1 MFLKRNSKSESVFES
16 YLYRLYRRT
25 TSACL
30 VLILLSLSCDL
41 GFAPA
46 FSEELRIDRPVTP
59 AEAPERSVTSRI
71 ARPDNKK
78 SAEPNKAPS
87 VVNQPRAQGKDKM
100 PPVAPNFK
108 PAAQAQPKL
117 IKQTPQLADEKTPVS
132 REEEKSTSPPVVSG
146 SNRPGSGSSDMPE
159 IAGEDKYPV
168 VGRLENLTFGR
179 TSPDRD
185 VASRLSSLENSIFA
199 RVYSEESLF
208 DRTERLKRTLLGT
221 DSYDPAMSVGA
232 PDLDPYAYSDL
243 DSPVLE
249 LRNKD
254 ADFSYLDEMA
264 KNPDNLSEQPL
275 TVLQAYCEELIN
287 FERRKRNI
295 EPLENDKLIQDMA
308 EQQMIEMLEL
318 RQLSHSDQ
326 YGQNPDRRYTLVG
339 GTDAVSEGLV
349 AMSTAD
355 LPSSKLTKAAV
366 CLLLKKML
374 MRQDDR
380 EALLSAEA
388 THLASSFGVN
398 GNGTK
403 LFGCT
408 EVLTRHSKMEPL
420 ARTAKVGEKVTVAGE
435 IFKPYQFDKI
445 TLAWE
450 EALDSPIEEEP
461 GSDEALP
468 YFPPLDYVAY
478 DTKSERDHT
487 KAITALKALGVMAAI
502 AGGMFVPPVALAAP
516 LIVLAG
522 PGASEMRP
530 QSDIPVKGGVKLN
543 GSSFKVNLP
552 LDNENQGGL
561 YYVTVWASLGE
572 GSRPFAVSRRAILVT
587 GGESKEETNKKKDTS
602 QENSQPIEYTNGDE
616 KKDEAGNGNGN
627 GNKNGDGKSD
637 SQDQGI

>member
-1 MFLKRNSKSESVFES
+1 M
-16 YLYRLYRRT
+16 
-25 TSACL
+25 
-30 VLILLSLSCDL
+30 LLSLSCDL
-41 GFAPA
+41 EFAPA
-46 FSEELRIDRPVTP
+46 FCEELRIDRPVSSTE
-59 AEAPERSVTSRI
+59 AKTLTAPEPSATSRI
-71 ARPDNKK
+71 SRPENKNV
-78 SAEPNKAPS
+78 AEPNKAPS
-87 VVNQPRAQGKDKM
+87 VVNQPRAHGRDRM
-100 PPVAPNFK
+100 PPVAPSFK
-108 PAAQAQPKL
+108 QAAQAQPKL
-117 IKQTPQLADEKTPVS
+117 IKQTPRLADEKTPVS
-132 REEEKSTSPPVVSG
+132 REEEKSTSPPAVSG
-146 SNRPGSGSSDMPE
+146 ANRPGSGSSDMPE

-168 VGRLENLTFGR
+168 IGRLENLTFGR
-179 TSPDRD
+179 TSPERD

-221 DSYDPAMSVGA
+221 DTYGSIADPAEVVGA
-232 PDLDPYAYSDL
+232 PGLDPYAYSDL
-243 DSPVLE
+243 ESPVLE

-287 FERRKRNI
+287 FERRKRNA

-308 EQQMIEMLEL
+308 EQQMVEMLEL

-326 YGQNPDRRYTLVG
+326 YGQNPDRRYTLAG

-380 EALLSAEA
+380 EALLSPEA

-398 GNGTK
+398 RNGTK

-450 EALDSPIEEEP
+450 EALDCPIEEEP

-468 YFPPLDYVAY
+468 YFPPLDYIAY

-543 GSSFKVNLP
+543 GSSFKVHLP

-587 GGESKEETNKKKDTS
+587 GGVSKEETNKKKDTS

-616 KKDEAGNGNGN
+616 NKDGS
-627 GNKNGDGKSD
+627 KNGEGKSD

>member
-1 MFLKRNSKSESVFES
+1 MKRYSIVESGFQPS
-16 YLYRLYRRT
+16 FYHLYRRT

-30 VLILLSLSCDL
+30 VLLLLTLELSL
-41 GFAPA
+41 APVYG
-46 FSEELRIDRPVTP
+46 EDLRIDRPATAAAAATATADSSLSRITRPEAKNAVTGSGSTP
-59 AEAPERSVTSRI
+59 A
-71 ARPDNKK
+71 
-78 SAEPNKAPS
+78 KAPP
-87 VVNQPRAQGKDKM
+87 VVNQTPAKDKM
-100 PPVAPNFK
+100 PPVAPSFK
-108 PAAQAQPKL
+108 PAAQAQPQL
-117 IKQTPQLADEKTPVS
+117 IKQTPKLADEKPS
-132 REEEKSTSPPVVSG
+132 APAKQEKPAAPPVVK
-146 SNRPGSGSSDMPE
+146 GSGSADMPE

-199 RVYSEESLF
+199 RTYSEESLF

-221 DSYDPAMSVGA
+221 DTYDPAMAVGA
-232 PDLDPYAYSDL
+232 PDLDPYAYTDL

-264 KNPDNLSEQPL
+264 KNPDNREEQPL

-287 FERRKRNI
+287 FERRKRNL

-308 EQQMIEMLEL
+308 EQQMVEMLEL

-326 YGQNPDRRYTLVG
+326 YGQNPDRRYTLGG
-339 GTDAVSEGLV
+339 GTDAISEGLV
-349 AMSTAD
+349 AVSTAD

-366 CLLLKKML
+366 CVLLKKML

-398 GNGTK
+398 RNGTK

-420 ARTAKVGEKVTVAGE
+420 AKTAKLGEKVTVAGE

-487 KAITALKALGVMAAI
+487 KAITALKAIGVMAAI

-530 QSDIPVKGGVKLN
+530 QSDIPVKGGVKLS
-543 GSSFKVNLP
+543 GSNFKVHLP

-572 GSRPFAVSRRAILVT
+572 GSKPFAVSRRAILVT
-587 GGESKEETNKKKDTS
+587 GGDSKEETNKKKDTS

-616 KKDEAGNGNGN
+616 NKDGN